1 MNKFSFTDYL
11 YRQAFGQSVN
21 NDRGK
26 AEVEAMNEVIGKRA
40 PWDYDNSFSMRA
52 LTAQGPNSEGGF
64 TVDDKVV
71 DDNKIFDNF
80 YQDSYFLS
88 NASILDNLKSNISV
102 TSKSTPS
109 VISSGGVSE
118 TTTARNTLTTQ
129 PAFSKVTLTPKHIRV
144 SIDISATLL
153 EQTSDGISRLI
164 LSDLQGALSEELDR
178 QIFKGVSTDNEINS
192 IANTTGIT
200 TDTWGAISSL
210 ANSAATSKTIA
221 SEKSLGDAKVTTP
234 YNWLLNSE
242 TRAKL
247 RTLRVQGLAFP
258 LFNVDNK
265 MLGYDAFI
273 TENLDDADCWL
284 INPQYVVLGMWGP
297 RDIIDLIV
305 DGHTKFNSGI
315 VTLTASIIAD
325 AKLIH
330 SSALYTL
337 TES

>member
-1 MNKFSFTDYL
+1 MKFSLTDFL
-11 YRQAFGQSVN
+11 YRKAYGKLS

-26 AEVEAMNEVIGKRA
+26 AEVEAMDEAIGKRA
-40 PWDYDNSFSMRA
+40 PYDFDNSFSMRA
-52 LTAQGPNSEGGF
+52 LTAQGPDSEGGF
-64 TVDDKVV
+64 TVDDNVV
-71 DDNKIFDNF
+71 DDSIFDNF

-88 NASILDNLKSNISV
+88 NSTILDNLKSNISV
-102 TSKSTPS
+102 TSKSTP
-109 VISSGGVSE
+109 ISISTGGVSE
-118 TTTARNTLTTQ
+118 TTTAANTPTD
-129 PAFSKVTLTPKHIRV
+129 PAFSKVTLKPKHIRV
-144 SIDISATLL
+144 SIEVSATLL
-153 EQTSDGISRLI
+153 EQTSHGIDRLI
-164 LSDLQGALSEELDR
+164 LADLQGALSEELDR

-192 IANTTGIT
+192 IAKTTGISS
-200 TDTWGAISSL
+200 DSWGAISSL

-221 SEKSLGDAKVTTP
+221 SEKSLADAKVTTP

-273 TENLDDADCWL
+273 TENLDDADCWIL
-284 INPQYVVLGMWGP
+284 NPQYVVVGIWGP
-297 RDIIDLIV
+297 RDMIDLIV

-315 VTLTASIIAD
+315 VTLTASLMAD
-325 AKLIH
+325 ASLLKPK
-330 SSALYTL
+330 ALSVI

>member
-1 MNKFSFTDYL
+1 MKFSLTDFL
-11 YRQAFGQSVN
+11 YRKAYGKLS

-26 AEVEAMNEVIGKRA
+26 AEVEAMDEAIGKRA
-40 PWDYDNSFSMRA
+40 PYEFDNSFSMRA
-52 LTAQGPNSEGGF
+52 MTAGTNSEGGY

-71 DDNKIFDNF
+71 DDSIFDNF

-88 NASILDNLKSNISV
+88 NSTILDNLKSNIYV
-102 TSKSTPS
+102 TSKSTP
-109 VISSGGVSE
+109 ISISTGGVSE
-118 TTTARNTLTTQ
+118 TTTAANTLTTE
-129 PAFSKVTLTPKHIRV
+129 PAFSKILLKPHHIRV
-144 SIDISATLL
+144 SIDVSATLL
-153 EQTSDGISRLI
+153 EQTSHGIDRLI
-164 LSDLQGALSEELDR
+164 FRDLQGALSEELDR

-192 IANTTGIT
+192 IANSTGISS
-200 TDTWGAISSL
+200 DTWGAISSL

-315 VTLTASIIAD
+315 VTLTASLMAD
-325 AKLIH
+325 
-330 SSALYTL
+330 SALL
-337 TES
+337 KPKALSAISES